1 MFDLQDRFTE
11 SVVAAIE
18 PKLQLAEIDRLKHKP
33 ASSLDAYDLLLR
45 AQQCEYEFRMESH
58 AAALRYLE
66 QALVIDPSYAPAM
79 ALAALC
85 HAECRDQGWMKDPE
99 GEARDGLRLASRA
112 VELGK
117 DDANV
122 FWMAGYAIL
131 RFQMDQPRAREL
143 VHHSLELN
151 PNSAIASAIAGE
163 IEANLGNTDEA
174 LHLLF
179 RAARLSPRDPRG
191 WFITSKMAWA
201 YIVGGQL
208 DEAISAANKVLNQNP
223 RSAYALRFLAAS
235 LAKQGRL
242 DRAAAAMR
250 EVLSIEPQLTLA
262 KLRARLMF
270 IEETVW
276 HDYSAALRLAGLPE

>member
-1 MFDLQDRFTE
+1 
-11 SVVAAIE
+11 
-18 PKLQLAEIDRLKHKP
+18 
-33 ASSLDAYDLLLR
+33 
-45 AQQCEYEFRMESH
+45 
-58 AAALRYLE
+58 
-66 QALVIDPSYAPAM
+66 
-79 ALAALC
+79 
-85 HAECRDQGWMKDPE
+85 MKDPE

-112 VELGK
+112 IELGK

-151 PNSAIASAIAGE
+151 PNSAIALAIAGE

-174 LHLLF
+174 LELLF

-201 YIVGGQL
+201 YTVGGQF

-223 RSAYALRFLAAS
+223 RSAYADARASAARPAIGAAESPKVIINGLRRAFAPRLGRQDCGPIDMAPPAQARSRWHRADQSRRRRRPHRVRPEFAACRRPF
-235 LAKQGRL
+235 A
-242 DRAAAAMR
+242 RAAPPPADPG
-250 EVLSIEPQLTLA
+250 SQ
-262 KLRARLMF
+262 
-270 IEETVW
+270 
-276 HDYSAALRLAGLPE
+276 G